1 MVLPR
6 SKKAKVASRSSP
18 RVTLRTIGTMKFDKT
33 NTLGRHHLVDSTGKE
48 ILELVLEM
56 NDASVDDFES
66 IIIQAI
72 KPYECSLDGCYKTVG
87 YVVGDDLLMCKDHM
101 LEAVKGAGAAGL
113 PVRVSPPG
121 EAFTLKL
128 DDPFPEDLLPPL
140 PTAGMKSADLDDD
153 E

>member
-18 RVTLRTIGTMKFDKT
+18 RVTLRTIGTMKFDKAT
-33 NTLGRHHLVDSTGKE
+33 QLARHHLVDSTGKE

-72 KPYECSLDGCYKTVG
+72 KPYECSFDGCHRTVS
-87 YVVGDDLLMCKDHM
+87 YVVEEALMCKDHM
-101 LEAVKGAGAAGL
+101 LESLQQAGSTNL
-113 PVRVSPPG
+113 PVRCSPPG

-140 PTAGMKSADLDDD
+140 PTAPGAPSTDLDDD